1 MSRAHRGE
9 VLEDEASIGAS
20 YLPYPGTESSVS
32 EQLTIGKLAKAARVH
47 VETIRYYQRR
57 GLMDGVWL
65 FAERLLYVDW

>member
-1 MSRAHRGE
+1 M
-9 VLEDEASIGAS
+9 
-20 YLPYPGTESSVS
+20 S